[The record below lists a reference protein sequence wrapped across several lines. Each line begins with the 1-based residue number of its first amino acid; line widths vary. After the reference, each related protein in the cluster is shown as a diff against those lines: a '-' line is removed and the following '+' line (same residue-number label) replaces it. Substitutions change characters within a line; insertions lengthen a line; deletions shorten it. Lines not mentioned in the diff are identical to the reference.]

1 VSHPDGAIV
10 RVLTRSGSTAGAGV
24 LIGAREIVTC
34 AHVVNAA
41 LERDLGSR
49 AVPAE
54 PVEVTF
60 PLTGGRWP
68 IKVRVAQWFPPT
80 PDGEVNDDL
89 AVLLLGRAPNGAVPA
104 RLAVGSYRSGHGAD
118 VFGYPGVPPRPDGS
132 WVPVA
137 VRGVVGGGLL
147 QLDARSSAALRVQP
161 GFSGGPVIDSETG
174 EVIGLLQTAPPAR
187 SADRDSYAIPAGRIV
202 ALRGAG
208 ADPQA
213 VQSGMTPYV
222 FHLLTG
228 HTRPT
233 EHREA
238 VSCAAFSP
246 DGAILATGCADGTVR
261 LWDTRSRETT
271 GVLQHPAA
279 VTSAAFH
286 RDGEILATG
295 CADDAVRL
303 WDTRTWAVS
312 DTLAHTA
319 AVTAMTFHDTGQSI
333 VTGSADGAVKLWDL
347 GTRAPLASFVQPS
360 AVTLVGFSRPDGMIA
375 ARGTDGTVLLWQNL
389 DGDDPRTIT
398 SPGLDPVQSAQ
409 VTALSQRA
417 TIVAVGLPDGTVQL
431 SDVTT
436 AQSTSTWWL
445 EYNPSGS
452 VILYSAPDGTYYA
465 RNIGPPAGS
474 VILAGHIADVTS
486 LAFSA
491 DTAMLAC
498 GGADGT
504 VRLWTFED
512 TRYVTGREDAAPDV
526 LAGHTGGVHALAFSP
541 DGTTLASGSADA
553 TIRLWDIAT
562 ETNTDVLTGH
572 TDVVNSVAFIWNG
585 AAVISGGADRE
596 ARVWVLSQRGRNNPI
611 GLPDDMWALAFA
623 HEAAGDQGDD
633 GMESRLSPIPGD
645 SRTQRSVAFA
655 PDGKTCAFVL
665 DDNRVMLKDYSEGPW
680 STVTNSDSGSAS
692 DSGLMSVAFSRDGS
706 MLAVC
711 AADGTFRTY
720 PVALAAAELA
730 ELAEGTDPGSR
741 IWDCVPAATI
751 AFFPRSMNSIA
762 FSPDGTLVA
771 TGSLDGA
778 VRLWD
783 VASAT
788 TIAAFTGHAGSV
800 NEVVF
805 SPHGDILATGGD
817 DATIRLWRLGAGRC
831 PPVG

>member
-1 VSHPDGAIV
+1 
-10 RVLTRSGSTAGAGV
+10 V

-41 LERDLGSR
+41 LERDLDSR

-54 PVEVTF
+54 PVEITF

-89 AVLLLGRAPNGAVPA
+89 AVLLLGRTPNGAVPA
-104 RLAVGSYRSGHGAD
+104 RLAAGAYRPGHGAD

-147 QLDARSSAALRVQP
+147 QLDASSSAALRVQP

-174 EVIGLLQTAPPAR
+174 EVIGLLQTAPPVR
-187 SADRDSYAIPAGRIV
+187 SGDRDSYAIPAGRIA

-208 ADPQA
+208 PDAQA
-213 VQSGMTPYV
+213 ARSGMTPYV

-228 HTRPT
+228 HTGL
-233 EHREA
+233 

-261 LWDTRSRETT
+261 LWDTRSREGT
-271 GVLQHPAA
+271 GVLQQPAA

-286 RDGEILATG
+286 PGGDILAAG
-295 CADDAVRL
+295 YADGAVRL
-303 WDTRTWAVS
+303 WDARTWTVT
-312 DTLAHTA
+312 DTLPHTG
-319 AVTAMTFHDTGQSI
+319 AVTAMRFHDTGQTMI
-333 VTGSADGAVKLWDL
+333 TGCADGAVMLWDL
-347 GTRAPLASFVQPS
+347 ATRAPLVSLAQRS

-375 ARGTDGTVLLWQNL
+375 ARGADGTVLLWQDL

-398 SPGLDPVQSAQ
+398 SPGLDPEQRAQ
-409 VTALSQRA
+409 VTVLSQHA

-436 AQSTSTWWL
+436 PQSASTWWL
-445 EYNPSGS
+445 EYNPNGS
-452 VILYSAPDGTYYA
+452 VIVYSAPDGTYYA
-465 RNIGPPAGS
+465 RNIGPPAGTA
-474 VILAGHIADVTS
+474 ILSGHVVAVTS
-486 LAFSA
+486 LAFSP

-512 TRYVTGREDAAPDV
+512 TRYVTGREDAAPVV
-526 LAGHTGGVHALAFSP
+526 LAGHTSAVHALAFSP
-541 DGTTLASGSADA
+541 DGMTLASGGADA
-553 TIRLWDIAT
+553 TIRLWDITT
-562 ETNTDVLTGH
+562 ETNTDVLTAH
-572 TDVVNSVAFIWNG
+572 TDTVNSVAFIWNG
-585 AAVISGGADRE
+585 TAVISGGADRE
-596 ARVWVLSQRGRNNPI
+596 ARVWVLAQRGRSNPI

-623 HEAAGDQGDD
+623 HEPVNGPGDGSGPGDG
-633 GMESRLSPIPGD
+633 GMESRLSPIPGN
-645 SRTQRSVAFA
+645 SLTQRSVAFA

-665 DDNRVMLKDYSEGPW
+665 DDDRVVLKDYSEGHW
-680 STVTNSDSGSAS
+680 STISDSAYGVT
-692 DSGLMSVAFSRDGS
+692 SVAFSRDGS
-706 MLAVC
+706 MLAIC
-711 AADGTFRTY
+711 AADGKFRAF
-720 PVALAAAELA
+720 PVAGAGAG
-730 ELAEGTDPGSR
+730 GTDPGSR
-741 IWDCVPAATI
+741 IWDSVPAATI
-751 AFFPRSMNSIA
+751 AFFPRSMNSVA

-783 VASAT
+783 MASAT
-788 TIAAFTGHAGSV
+788 TIAAFTGHAGPV
-800 NEVVF
+800 NTVIF
-805 SPHGDILATGGD
+805 NPRGDVIATGGD
-817 DATIRLWRLGAGRC
+817 DATIRLWTLGAGRC
-831 PPVG
+831 PPAS